1 MTLDPIRADAPAF
14 RIAENICTV
23 VANDV
28 VNADYRLLVLDA
40 PPIALTVAAG
50 QFFHLDCPAIGE
62 ERPFLRR
69 PMSIYRVDR
78 TAGRIE
84 FLYKVTGIGTRGL
97 ATLGP
102 GDTLDCFGPLG
113 IGFKLEPGLR
123 HVLMLSRG
131 VGLATMAPLAE
142 AAIAQGAR
150 VTAILSARAPDLI
163 MSADYLRAVGAGII
177 AVHDLDGSSAVPA
190 VERLIRELH
199 ARDPFD
205 LLTTC
210 GSNRLMLLL
219 QKLGAELGIVG
230 QVAIEQHMACGIGMC
245 FCCVREFHPTPDKTT
260 FRRVCIEG
268 PVFDLQEPLSW

>member
-1 MTLDPIRADAPAF
+1 MNF
-14 RIAENICTV
+14 RIAENLCTV
-23 VANDV
+23 IANAQ
-28 VNADYRLLVLDA
+28 VNRDYRHLILEA
-40 PPIALTVAAG
+40 PPIALTVEAG
-50 QFFHLDCPAIGE
+50 QFFHLACPSVGE

-69 PMSIYRVDR
+69 PMSVYRFDR
-78 TAGRIE
+78 EAGRIE

-97 ATLGP
+97 AMLAP

-113 IGFKLEPGLR
+113 IGFTLAPGTR
-123 HVLMLSRG
+123 HVLMLARG

-142 AAIAQGAR
+142 MAVRHGAH
-150 VTAILSARAPDLI
+150 VTAILSARNPGLI
-163 MSADYLRAVGAGII
+163 MSADYLKEVGAEIVE
-177 AVHDLDGSSAVPA
+177 VHDENGSSAVPA
-190 VERLIRELH
+190 VENLIRRLH
-199 ARDPFD
+199 AERPFD

-219 QKLGAELGIVG
+219 QKLGKELAIRG

>member
-1 MTLDPIRADAPAF
+1 MSF

-23 VANDV
+23 VANDQ
-28 VNADYRLLVLDA
+28 VNRDYRLLTLAA
-40 PPIALTVAAG
+40 PPTALKVEAG
-50 QFFHLDCPAIGE
+50 QFFHLACPSVGE

-69 PMSIYRVDR
+69 PMSVYRFDR
-78 TAGRIE
+78 AAGRIE

-97 ATLGP
+97 ATLVP
-102 GDTLDCFGPLG
+102 GDELDCFGPLG
-113 IGFKLEPGLR
+113 IGFTLAPDTR
-123 HVLMLSRG
+123 HVLMLARG

-142 AAIAQGAR
+142 MAVRHGAR
-150 VTAILSARAPDLI
+150 VTAILSARSPDLI
-163 MSADYLRAVGAGII
+163 MSTDYLREVGADIVE
-177 AVHDLDGSSAVPA
+177 VHDSDGSSAVPA
-190 VERLIRELH
+190 VEGIIRRLHSER
-199 ARDPFD
+199 PFD

-210 GSNRLMLLL
+210 GSNRLMMLL
-219 QKLGAELGIVG
+219 QKLGKELDVPG